1 MSTFNLDRNEDGT
14 YFVMCSVEGCEN
26 FQNLHTSTLPHSEHE
41 LHDEA
46 INRQLNRVLQGTY
59 THQSIAD
66 NNDYYLYE
74 DGWFCDEHTHLCFD
88 CSEHIHGTDQD
99 ALDAGFERNWS
110 GGDQWA
116 CPEHYPRVASQEQW
130 FNSSQHSVASQLTQS
145 LNNDNS
151 TPPVSDSEDNWEPD
165 QFNEGDHHNRFYW
178 TQRGYIWVE
187 NVVDGEGEWVL
198 EASEDESEEES
209 EEESGITPRE
219 QRLINRNRR
228 RREIELEEERRI
240 ILEERR
246 RILEETLLSQ
256 IMRAIDYDIN
266 LENADDSVK
275 VMDFI
280 SLEETPI
287 SELLRDENNIIFQSD
302 TAPFN
307 AVVTTKQMIRNLVY
321 MPDYL
326 DHTKYKCVD
335 QYDFLHFTEDNIIHD
350 TDTPPGLGDKYKF
363 INTRAIG
370 LIGGLF
376 LRNQLEGILESL
388 RQDPNSSRYFI
399 YHIHNDNS
407 ITPIISATNISW
419 TTQPRTWTIEELPTW
434 SPGLTEASIP
444 PGNMVSSD
452 HCANTIDN
460 FLVTIKRLHPAHQF
474 KRGEKKRKRSSNGAK
489 KTKRKRGGKRKTRK
503 KRKTR
508 RKKRKKRKKKTRR

>member
-1 MSTFNLDRNEDGT
+1 
-14 YFVMCSVEGCEN
+14 
-26 FQNLHTSTLPHSEHE
+26 
-41 LHDEA
+41 
-46 INRQLNRVLQGTY
+46 
-59 THQSIAD
+59 
-66 NNDYYLYE
+66 
-74 DGWFCDEHTHLCFD
+74 
-88 CSEHIHGTDQD
+88 
-99 ALDAGFERNWS
+99 
-110 GGDQWA
+110 
-116 CPEHYPRVASQEQW
+116 
-130 FNSSQHSVASQLTQS
+130 
-145 LNNDNS
+145 
-151 TPPVSDSEDNWEPD
+151 
-165 QFNEGDHHNRFYW
+165 
-178 TQRGYIWVE
+178 
-187 NVVDGEGEWVL
+187 
-198 EASEDESEEES
+198 
-209 EEESGITPRE
+209 
-219 QRLINRNRR
+219 
-228 RREIELEEERRI
+228 
-240 ILEERR
+240 
-246 RILEETLLSQ
+246 
-256 IMRAIDYDIN
+256 MRAIDYDIN

-321 MPDYL
+321 KPDYL
-326 DHTKYKCVD
+326 EHTKYKCVD

-350 TDTPPGLGDKYKF
+350 TTGHKYKF

-376 LRNQLEGILESL
+376 LRTQLEGILEAL
-388 RQDPNSSRYFI
+388 HQDPNSSRYFI

-419 TTQPRTWTIEELPTW
+419 TTQPRAWTIEELPTW

-474 KRGEKKRKRSSNGAK
+474 KKENEKNQ
-489 KTKRKRGGKRKTRK
+489 
-503 KRKTR
+503 
-508 RKKRKKRKKKTRR
+508 

>member
-1 MSTFNLDRNEDGT
+1 MSSFNLDRNDDGT

-26 FQNLHTSTLPHSEHE
+26 FQNLHTSTLPTREHE
-41 LHDEA
+41 DSNDAA
-46 INRQLNRVLQGTY
+46 INRQLNLVLQGTFP
-59 THQSIAD
+59 HQSIAD
-66 NNDYYLYE
+66 DNDYYLYE
-74 DGWFCDEHTHLCFD
+74 DGWYCDEHTHLCFD
-88 CSEHIHGTDQD
+88 CDEYIHGTAQD

-110 GGDQWA
+110 GGDRWA
-116 CPEHYPRVASQEQW
+116 CRDCYPRVASQEQW
-130 FNSSQHSVASQLTQS
+130 FNSPYTSGVAIQSTQP
-145 LNNDNS
+145 LNNDDS
-151 TPPVSDSEDNWEPD
+151 TPPVSESED
-165 QFNEGDHHNRFYW
+165 
-178 TQRGYIWVE
+178 
-187 NVVDGEGEWVL
+187 
-198 EASEDESEEES
+198 ES

-228 RREIELEEERRI
+228 RRENELEEE
-240 ILEERR
+240 R

-256 IMRAIDYDIN
+256 ITRAIDYDIN

-275 VMDFI
+275 VMDFTT
-280 SLEETPI
+280 LEETPI

-321 MPDYL
+321 KPDYL

-335 QYDFLHFTEDNIIHD
+335 QYDFLHFTEDNIIYD

-376 LRNQLEGILESL
+376 LRNQLEGILASL
-388 RQDPNSSRYFI
+388 HQDPNSSRYFI

-474 KRGEKKRKRSSNGAK
+474 KRGEKKRGEKKRKRSSNGAK
-489 KTKRKRGGKRKTRK
+489 KTKRKKGGKRKTRK
-503 KRKTR
+503 KKTKKRKRKSRKKRTR
-508 RKKRKKRKKKTRR
+508 RKRGGNKQFENRYYAEGSKH

>member
-26 FQNLHTSTLPHSEHE
+26 FQNLHTSTLPARNAESRQHTDFENLIE
-41 LHDEA
+41 HDEA
-46 INRQLNRVLQGTY
+46 INRQLNLVLQGTFP
-59 THQSIAD
+59 HQDIAD

-74 DGWFCDEHTHLCFD
+74 DGWHCDEHTHVCFD
-88 CSEHIHGTDQD
+88 CNEHILGTAQD

-110 GGDQWA
+110 GGDRWA
-116 CPEHYPRVASQEQW
+116 CPEHYPQVASQEQW
-130 FNSSQHSVASQLTQS
+130 FDSSQHSVASQLTQS
-145 LNNDNS
+145 LNNDDS
-151 TPPVSDSEDNWEPD
+151 TPPVS
-165 QFNEGDHHNRFYW
+165 
-178 TQRGYIWVE
+178 
-187 NVVDGEGEWVL
+187 
-198 EASEDESEEES
+198 ESEEES

-228 RREIELEEERRI
+228 RREIELEEEIRRQE
-240 ILEERR
+240 EERR
-246 RILEETLLSQ
+246 RILEETLLNQ

-307 AVVTTKQMIRNLVY
+307 AVVTTKQMIRNLLY
-321 MPDYL
+321 KPHYL
-326 DHTKYKCVD
+326 EHTKYKCVD

-350 TDTPPGLGDKYKF
+350 TNTPPGSGDKYKF

-388 RQDPNSSRYFI
+388 HQDPNSSRYFI

-489 KTKRKRGGKRKTRK
+489 KTKRKKGGKRKTRK

-508 RKKRKKRKKKTRR
+508 RKTRRKRRKKRKKKTRR

>member
-1 MSTFNLDRNEDGT
+1 MSVFNLDRNDDGT

-26 FQNLHTSTLPHSEHE
+26 FQNLHTSTPGAFEGPQR
-41 LHDEA
+41 DRA
-46 INRQLNRVLQGTY
+46 INRQLNLVLQGTFP
-59 THQSIAD
+59 HQSIAD
-66 NNDYYLYE
+66 DNDYYLYE

-88 CSEHIHGTDQD
+88 CDEYIHGPAQE
-99 ALDAGFERNWS
+99 ALDAGFRRDWS

-116 CPEHYPRVASQEQW
+116 CRNCYPRVASQEQW
-130 FNSSQHSVASQLTQS
+130 FDSSQHSVASQLTQS
-145 LNNDNS
+145 LNNDDS
-151 TPPVSDSEDNWEPD
+151 TPPVSDSED
-165 QFNEGDHHNRFYW
+165 
-178 TQRGYIWVE
+178 
-187 NVVDGEGEWVL
+187 
-198 EASEDESEEES
+198 ES

-228 RREIELEEERRI
+228 RREIELEEEIRRQE
-240 ILEERR
+240 EERR

-321 MPDYL
+321 KPDYL

-350 TDTPPGLGDKYKF
+350 TRGHKYKF

-376 LRNQLEGILESL
+376 LRTQLEGILEAL
-388 RQDPNSSRYFI
+388 NQDPNSSRYFI

-460 FLVTIKRLHPAHQF
+460 FLVTIKRLHPAHQS
-474 KRGEKKRKRSSNGAK
+474 KKDDDKKEKKRKRSGNGAK
-489 KTKRKRGGKRKTRK
+489 KTKRKKGGKRKTRK